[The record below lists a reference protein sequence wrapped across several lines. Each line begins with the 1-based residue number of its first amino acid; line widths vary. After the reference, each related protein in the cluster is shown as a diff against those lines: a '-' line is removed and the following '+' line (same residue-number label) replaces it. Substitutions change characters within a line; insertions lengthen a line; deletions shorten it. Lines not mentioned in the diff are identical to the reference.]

1 VVVTVVVAVF
11 SGGGRCFA
19 WTIVAEQVAD
29 ETEDDEEEEVDADA
43 ADAADADAEVA
54 AFALADVDA
63 AMLGASMPPAVLLRF
78 VVVDIVVW
86 FRTLC
91 SII

>member
-1 VVVTVVVAVF
+1 MVVTVVVAVF

-29 ETEDDEEEEVDADA
+29 ETDDDDEEEADA
-43 ADAADADAEVA
+43 ADAEAAVLAFANADADAVEVA
-54 AFALADVDA
+54 DAL

-78 VVVDIVVW
+78 VVFDIVV
-86 FRTLC
+86 
-91 SII
+91 